1 MVATPIGNLD
11 DISMRA
17 RRILEEV
24 DVIAAED
31 TRHSKTLLSH
41 LGLSTTMQAYHD
53 HNERSMAPRLIEQ
66 LLAGKN
72 LALISD
78 AGTPLINDPGF
89 HLVKLAHQNQIKV
102 IPVPGPSALISALSV
117 AGLSAERFV
126 FEGFLPE
133 KQQARRTR
141 LQSLNSETRTLAFY
155 EAPHRIRACLQDCLD
170 VFGGERRACV
180 AREISKR
187 YETVRTARLSELL
200 SWLDTDSQQL
210 KGEFVLLIEGCSEK
224 SAPDKDEAIHVL
236 KILLEKMSVS
246 EAAATAAEI
255 TGLKK
260 NELYREALEI
270 KESGQEDQAS

>member
-102 IPVPGPSALISALSV
+102 IPVPGPSALISAFNF
-117 AGLSAERFV
+117 AWLSAELF
-126 FEGFLPE
+126 GF
-133 KQQARRTR
+133 
-141 LQSLNSETRTLAFY
+141 
-155 EAPHRIRACLQDCLD
+155 
-170 VFGGERRACV
+170 
-180 AREISKR
+180 
-187 YETVRTARLSELL
+187 
-200 SWLDTDSQQL
+200 
-210 KGEFVLLIEGCSEK
+210 
-224 SAPDKDEAIHVL
+224 
-236 KILLEKMSVS
+236 
-246 EAAATAAEI
+246 
-255 TGLKK
+255 
-260 NELYREALEI
+260 
-270 KESGQEDQAS
+270 